1 MVFLKLLENLRN
13 KTSNLLNSQ
22 NFDPVKFSVESAKPG
37 FGDITCNVSFLL
49 SKQLK
54 KSPQEIST
62 KLSKLYQ
69 FDDLPQIKNVQ
80 AHQSGYLN
88 FEIDYTKFNDDVIP
102 ISVQSDYGAI
112 DIGKSEKIVVEHT
125 SVNPNKALHIG
136 HVRNIILGDVI
147 SKILKKGNYNIK
159 VLNYVDDSGLQ
170 VADLIVG
177 FTELG
182 FSQEPPRNKKF
193 DHYCG
198 DTVYVKTTEKYETD
212 KQLEE
217 KRYHVLKQIEDSSS
231 TISKMAQTITRK
243 VLDEQLKTVW
253 NLGVFYD
260 CLNFESQIIH
270 SKLWDKIF
278 EKLKSE
284 NQIKYEETGDNAGCW
299 VIPAEGEDDKILVR
313 SNGVATYI
321 AKDIPYAAWK
331 LGLVDDPFSYK
342 IHSTQKNTQTLYE
355 TTLDEISDHDDDKLN
370 FSGNKVITVID
381 NRQIRLQ
388 KIVSGLMAKFKEE
401 GAYTHLGYESVT
413 LSADAVSSLGKSVQT
428 ISESG
433 SKSMKGYSIV
443 NDKNT
448 QMSGRKG
455 LYVNAD
461 TVLETLTKRV
471 YDESKSRNE
480 NLSEPELEKI
490 ANTVAV
496 GTIRYEM
503 IKPDLDKIIT
513 FDLKNSLRLE
523 GDTCSYIQYS
533 YARASRILEK
543 TDVQPNFDSGF
554 GLLSSQHETNL
565 IKKIAMF
572 DVAVNDS
579 VKNFSPKVIAKY
591 SYDLA
596 VTFSSFYEHVKVLAS
611 ENPELLNSRLCLVIS
626 FQKTLKSALGLLGID
641 APERM

>member
-1 MVFLKLLENLRN
+1 MVFLKLLENIRN
-13 KTSNLLNSQ
+13 KTTEILDAKNYG
-22 NFDPVKFSVESAKPG
+22 PVKFSVESAKPG
-37 FGDITCNVSFLL
+37 FGDITCNVPFLL

-54 KSPQEIST
+54 KSPQEISAE
-62 KLSKLYQ
+62 LSKMYN
-69 FDDLPQIKNVQ
+69 FDDMPQIKNVESH
-80 AHQSGYLN
+80 ASGYLN
-88 FEIDYTKFNDDVIP
+88 FSIDYTKFNDLVI
-102 ISVQSDYGAI
+102 SLSLQENYGALEF
-112 DIGKSEKIVVEHT
+112 GNNEKIVVEHT
-125 SVNPNKALHIG
+125 SVNPNKALHVG
-136 HVRNIILGDVI
+136 HIRNIILGDVV
-147 SKILKKGNYNIK
+147 SKILKKANYDVR

-170 VADLIVG
+170 VADIIVG

-182 FSQEPPRNKKF
+182 FSQESPNNEKF

-212 KQLEE
+212 KELEK
-217 KRYHVLKQIEDSSS
+217 KRHEILKQIEDSSS
-231 TISKMAQTITRK
+231 EISKIAQTITRK
-243 VLDEQLKTVW
+243 VLNEQLKTVW

-270 SKLWDKIF
+270 SKLWEQIF
-278 EKLKSE
+278 EKLKTD
-284 NQIKYEETGDNAGCW
+284 NQITYEDTGDNAGCW
-299 VIPAEGEDDKILVR
+299 VIPAAGEDDKILVR

-331 LGLVDDPFSYK
+331 LGLIDDPFSYK
-342 IHSTQKNTQTLYE
+342 IHSTQKNSQKLYE
-355 TTLDEISDHDDDKLN
+355 TTLDGDNKLN
-370 FSGNKVITVID
+370 FSGSKVITVID

-388 KIVSGLMAKFKEE
+388 KIVSGLMTKFKEE

-413 LSADAVSSLGKSVQT
+413 LSADTVKSLGLST
-428 ISESG
+428 DGES
-433 SKSMKGYSIV
+433 
-443 NDKNT
+443 T

-461 TVLETLTKRV
+461 TVLEILTKRV

-480 NLSEPELEKI
+480 TLSESELQNI
-490 ANTVAV
+490 ANIVAV

-543 TDVQPNFDSGF
+543 TDITPNFDSGSE
-554 GLLSSQHETNL
+554 LLSSEYETNL

-572 DVAVNDS
+572 DVHVNDS
-579 VKNFSPKVIAKY
+579 VNNLSPKVIAKY
-591 SYDLA
+591 SYELA

-611 ENPELLNSRLCLVIS
+611 ETPELLNARLCLIVS
-626 FQKTLKSALGLLGID
+626 FQKTLKASLDLLGID

>member
-1 MVFLKLLENLRN
+1 MVFLELLENIR
-13 KTSNLLNSQ
+13 KETSKILDSQ
-22 NFDPVKFSVESAKPG
+22 NYEPVSFSVESAKPG

-54 KSPQEIST
+54 KSPQEISNEI
-62 KLSKLYQ
+62 SKLYT
-69 FDDLPQIKNVQ
+69 FDNIPQIKNVES
-80 AHQSGYLN
+80 HPSGYLN
-88 FEIDYTKFNDDVIP
+88 FNIDYTQFSNLVI
-102 ISVQSDYGAI
+102 SSSLQENYGSL
-112 DIGKSEKIVVEHT
+112 DIGHNEKIVVEHT
-125 SVNPNKALHIG
+125 SVNPNKALHVG
-136 HVRNIILGDVI
+136 HIRNVILGDIV
-147 SKILKKGNYNIK
+147 SKILRKGNFDVK

-170 VADLIVG
+170 VADIIVG

-182 FSQEPPRNKKF
+182 FSQEPPKNEKF

-212 KQLEE
+212 KKLEE
-217 KRYHVLKQIEDSSS
+217 KRHEILKQIEDSSS
-231 TISKMAQTITRK
+231 DISKMAQTITRK
-243 VLDEQLKTVW
+243 VLNEQLKTVW

-270 SKLWDKIF
+270 SKLWEKIF

-284 NQIKYEETGDNAGCW
+284 NQIKYEEAGDNAGCW

-331 LGLVDDPFSYK
+331 LGLVEDPFSYK
-342 IHSTQKNTQTLYE
+342 IHSTQKNDQTLYE
-355 TTLDEISDHDDDKLN
+355 TTLDEIPDHDDNKLN
-370 FSGNKVITVID
+370 LSGNKVITVID

-413 LSADAVSSLGKSVQT
+413 LSADTVKSLGLSVDG
-428 ISESG
+428 ESA
-433 SKSMKGYSIV
+433 
-443 NDKNT
+443 

-480 NLSEPELEKI
+480 NLSESELQNI
-490 ANTVAV
+490 ANIVAV

-543 TDVQPNFDSGF
+543 TETKPNFDSGF
-554 GLLSSQHETNL
+554 ELLSSEYEKNL

-572 DVAVNDS
+572 DVQVNDS
-579 VKNFSPKVIAKY
+579 VNNFSPKVIAKY
-591 SYDLA
+591 SYELA
-596 VTFSSFYEHVKVLAS
+596 VTFSSFYEHVKVLKS
-611 ENPELLNSRLCLVIS
+611 ETPELLNARLCLVVS
-626 FQKTLKSALGLLGID
+626 FQKTLKSSLGLLGID

>member
-1 MVFLKLLENLRN
+1 MVFLKLLENIRN
-13 KTSNLLNSQ
+13 KTTEILDAKNYG
-22 NFDPVKFSVESAKPG
+22 PVKFSVESAKPG
-37 FGDITCNVSFLL
+37 FGDITCNVPFLL

-54 KSPQEIST
+54 KSPQEISAE
-62 KLSKLYQ
+62 LSKMYN
-69 FDDLPQIKNVQ
+69 FDDMPQIKNVESH
-80 AHQSGYLN
+80 ASGYLN
-88 FEIDYTKFNDDVIP
+88 FSIDYTKFNDLVI
-102 ISVQSDYGAI
+102 SLSLQENYGALEF
-112 DIGKSEKIVVEHT
+112 GNNEKIVVEHT
-125 SVNPNKALHIG
+125 SVNPNKALHVG
-136 HVRNIILGDVI
+136 HIRNIILGDVV
-147 SKILKKGNYNIK
+147 SKILKKANYDVR

-170 VADLIVG
+170 VADIIVG

-182 FSQEPPRNKKF
+182 FSQESPNNEKF

-212 KQLEE
+212 KELEK
-217 KRYHVLKQIEDSSS
+217 KRHEILKQIEDSSS
-231 TISKMAQTITRK
+231 EISKIAQTITRK
-243 VLDEQLKTVW
+243 VLNEQLKTVW

-270 SKLWDKIF
+270 SKLWEQIF
-278 EKLKSE
+278 EKLKTD
-284 NQIKYEETGDNAGCW
+284 NQITYEDTGDNAGCW
-299 VIPAEGEDDKILVR
+299 VIPAAGEDDKILVR

-331 LGLVDDPFSYK
+331 LGLIDDPFSYK
-342 IHSTQKNTQTLYE
+342 IHSTQKNSQKLYE
-355 TTLDEISDHDDDKLN
+355 TTLDGDNKLN
-370 FSGNKVITVID
+370 FSGSKVITVID

-388 KIVSGLMAKFKEE
+388 KIVSGLMTKFKEE

-413 LSADAVSSLGKSVQT
+413 LSADTVKSLGLST
-428 ISESG
+428 DGES
-433 SKSMKGYSIV
+433 
-443 NDKNT
+443 T

-461 TVLETLTKRV
+461 TVLEILTKRV

-480 NLSEPELEKI
+480 TLSESELQNI
-490 ANTVAV
+490 ANIVAV

-503 IKPDLDKIIT
+503 IRPDLDKIIT

-543 TDVQPNFDSGF
+543 TDIKPNFDSGSE
-554 GLLSSQHETNL
+554 LLSSEYETNL

-572 DVAVNDS
+572 DVHVNDS
-579 VKNFSPKVIAKY
+579 VNNLSPKVIAKY
-591 SYDLA
+591 SYELA

-611 ENPELLNSRLCLVIS
+611 ETPELLNARLCLIVS
-626 FQKTLKSALGLLGID
+626 FQKTLKASLDLLGID

>member
-1 MVFLKLLENLRN
+1 MVFLKLFENIRS
-13 KTSNLLNSQ
+13 KTAEILDAKNYE
-22 NFDPVKFSVESAKPG
+22 PVKFSVESAKPG
-37 FGDITCNVSFLL
+37 FGDITCNVPFLL

-54 KSPQEIST
+54 KSPQEISRE
-62 KLSKLYQ
+62 LSTMYN
-69 FDDLPQIKNVQ
+69 FDDMSQIKNVEP
-80 AHQSGYLN
+80 HPSGYLN
-88 FEIDYTKFNDDVIP
+88 FSIDYTKFNNLVI
-102 ISVQSDYGAI
+102 SLSLQENYGALEF
-112 DIGKSEKIVVEHT
+112 GNNEKIVVEHT
-125 SVNPNKALHIG
+125 SVNPNKALHVG
-136 HVRNIILGDVI
+136 HIRNIILGDVV
-147 SKILKKGNYNIK
+147 SKILKKANYDVK

-170 VADLIVG
+170 VADIIVG

-182 FSQEPPRNKKF
+182 FSQESPDNEKF

-198 DTVYVKTTEKYETD
+198 DTVYVKTTEKYESD
-212 KQLEE
+212 KELEG
-217 KRYHVLKQIEDSSS
+217 KRHEILKQIEDSSS
-231 TISKMAQTITRK
+231 EVSKIAQTITRK
-243 VLDEQLKTVW
+243 VLNEQLKTVW

-270 SKLWDKIF
+270 SKLWETIF
-278 EKLKSE
+278 EKLKFD
-284 NQIKYEETGDNAGCW
+284 NQIKYEDDGDNAGCW
-299 VIPAEGEDDKILVR
+299 VIPTDGEDDKILVR

-331 LGLVDDPFSYK
+331 LGLVDDPFHYK
-342 IHSTQKNTQTLYE
+342 IHSTQKNSQTLYE
-355 TTLDEISDHDDDKLN
+355 TTLDGDNKLN
-370 FSGNKVITVID
+370 FSGSKVITVID

-413 LSADAVSSLGKSVQT
+413 LSADTVKSLGLSVDG
-428 ISESG
+428 ES
-433 SKSMKGYSIV
+433 
-443 NDKNT
+443 T

-461 TVLETLTKRV
+461 IVLETLTKRV
-471 YDESKSRNE
+471 FDESKSRNK
-480 NLSEPELEKI
+480 NLSESELQNI
-490 ANTVAV
+490 ANIVAV

-543 TDVQPNFDSGF
+543 TDTKPNFDSGF
-554 GLLSSQHETNL
+554 ELLSSEYETNL

-572 DVAVNDS
+572 DVHVNDS
-579 VKNFSPKVIAKY
+579 VNNLSPKVIAKY
-591 SYDLA
+591 SYELA
-596 VTFSSFYEHVKVLAS
+596 VTFSSFYEHIKVLTS
-611 ENPELLNSRLCLVIS
+611 ETPELLNARLCLVVS
-626 FQKTLKSALGLLGID
+626 FQKTLKASLSLLGID

>member
-1 MVFLKLLENLRN
+1 MVFLELLENIHK
-13 KTSNLLNSQ
+13 KTAEILDSQ
-22 NFDPVKFSVESAKPG
+22 NLASVPFSVEAAKSG

-54 KSPQEIST
+54 KSPQDIS
-62 KLSKLYQ
+62 KDLSKLYK
-69 FDDLPQIKNVQ
+69 FDDLPEIKNVES
-80 AHQSGYLN
+80 HPSGYLN
-88 FEIDYTKFNDDVIP
+88 FNIDYAKLNGDVI
-102 ISVQSDYGAI
+102 SKSLKENYGFLNL
-112 DIGKSEKIVVEHT
+112 GNNEKIVVEHT
-125 SVNPNKALHIG
+125 SVNPNKALHVG
-136 HVRNIILGDVI
+136 HIRNVILGDII
-147 SKILKKGNYNIK
+147 SKILRKGNFDVN

-170 VADLIVG
+170 VADIIVG

-182 FSQEPPRNKKF
+182 FSQEPPNNEKF

-212 KQLEE
+212 KKLEE
-217 KRYHVLKQIEDSSS
+217 KRHEILKQIEDNTSD
-231 TISKMAQTITRK
+231 ISKMAQSITRK
-243 VLDEQLKTVW
+243 VLNEQLKTVW

-270 SKLWDKIF
+270 SKLWEKIF
-278 EKLKSE
+278 EKLKSD
-284 NQIKYEETGDNAGCW
+284 NQIKYEESGDNAGCW
-299 VIPAEGEDDKILVR
+299 VIPADGEDDKILVR

-342 IHSTQKNTQTLYE
+342 IHSTQKNSQTLYE
-355 TTLDEISDHDDDKLN
+355 TTLDDITDENKLN
-370 FSGNKVITVID
+370 LSGKKVITVID

-388 KIVSGLMAKFKEE
+388 KIVSSLMAKFKEE

-413 LSADAVSSLGKSVQT
+413 LSADTVKSLGLTVDG
-428 ISESG
+428 ESA
-433 SKSMKGYSIV
+433 
-443 NDKNT
+443 

-471 YDESKSRNE
+471 YDESKSRNDD
-480 NLSEPELEKI
+480 LSESELQKI

-543 TDVQPNFDSGF
+543 TESKPNFDLEF
-554 GLLSSQHETNL
+554 AILSSEYEKNL

-572 DVAVNDS
+572 DVQINDS
-579 VKNFSPKVIAKY
+579 VNNLSPKVIAKY

-596 VTFSSFYEHVKVLAS
+596 VTFSSFYEHVKVLKS
-611 ENPELLNSRLCLVIS
+611 ETPELLNARLCLVVS
-626 FQKTLKSALGLLGID
+626 FQKTLKSSLGLLGID
-641 APERM
+641 APEKM

>member
-1 MVFLKLLENLRN
+1 MVFLKLLENIRS
-13 KTSNLLNSQ
+13 KTTEILDAKNYDHVQ
-22 NFDPVKFSVESAKPG
+22 FSVESSKPG
-37 FGDITCNVSFLL
+37 FGDITCNVPFLL

-54 KSPQEIST
+54 KSPQKISIE
-62 KLSKLYQ
+62 LSESYK
-69 FDDLPQIKNVQ
+69 FDDIPQIKKVES
-80 AHQSGYLN
+80 HPSGYLN
-88 FEIDYTKFNDDVIP
+88 FEIDYTKFNDDVISSS
-102 ISVQSDYGAI
+102 IEENYGVL
-112 DIGKSEKIVVEHT
+112 DIGKKEKIIVEHT
-125 SVNPNKALHIG
+125 SVNPNKALHVG
-136 HVRNIILGDVI
+136 HIRNIILGDVV
-147 SKILKKGNYNIK
+147 SKILKKANYDVK

-170 VADLIVG
+170 VADVIVG

-182 FSQEPPRNKKF
+182 FSQESPDNEKF

-212 KQLEE
+212 KELEG
-217 KRYHVLKQIEDSSS
+217 KRHEILKQIEDRSSEV
-231 TISKMAQTITRK
+231 SKIARDITRK
-243 VLDEQLKTVW
+243 VLNEQLKTVW

-270 SKLWDKIF
+270 SKLWETVF
-278 EKLKSE
+278 QKLKSD
-284 NQIKYEETGDNAGCW
+284 NQIKYEDTGDNAGCW
-299 VIPAEGEDDKILVR
+299 IIPADGEDDKILVR

-331 LGLVDDPFSYK
+331 LGLVDDPFYYK
-342 IHSTQKNTQTLYE
+342 IHSTQKNSQILYE
-355 TTLDEISDHDDDKLN
+355 TTLDGDNKLN
-370 FSGNKVITVID
+370 FSGSKVITVID

-388 KIVSGLMAKFKEE
+388 KIVSGLMTKFKEE

-413 LSADAVSSLGKSVQT
+413 LSADTVKSLGLSVDG
-428 ISESG
+428 ESA
-433 SKSMKGYSIV
+433 
-443 NDKNT
+443 

-461 TVLETLTKRV
+461 AVLETLTKRV

-480 NLSEPELEKI
+480 SLSESELQNI
-490 ANTVAV
+490 ANIVAV

-513 FDLKNSLRLE
+513 FDLKKSLRLE

-543 TDVQPNFDSGF
+543 TNVKPNFESGF
-554 GLLSSQHETNL
+554 KSISSEYEKNL

-572 DVAVNDS
+572 DVQVNDS
-579 VKNFSPKVIAKY
+579 VNNLSPKVIAKY
-591 SYDLA
+591 SYELA

-611 ENPELLNSRLCLVIS
+611 ETPELLNARLCLVVS
-626 FQKTLKSALGLLGID
+626 FQKTLKASLGLLGID

>member
-1 MVFLKLLENLRN
+1 MVFLELLENIR
-13 KTSNLLNSQ
+13 KETSKILDSQ
-22 NFDPVKFSVESAKPG
+22 NYEPVSFSVESAKPG

-54 KSPQEIST
+54 KSPQEISNEI
-62 KLSKLYQ
+62 SKLYT
-69 FDDLPQIKNVQ
+69 FDNMPQIKNVES
-80 AHQSGYLN
+80 HPSGYLN
-88 FEIDYTKFNDDVIP
+88 FNIDYTQFSNLVIK
-102 ISVQSDYGAI
+102 SSLQENYGSL
-112 DIGKSEKIVVEHT
+112 DIGHNEKIVVEHT
-125 SVNPNKALHIG
+125 SVNPNKALHVG
-136 HVRNIILGDVI
+136 HIRNVILGDIV
-147 SKILKKGNYNIK
+147 SKILRKGNFDVK

-170 VADLIVG
+170 VADIIVG

-182 FSQEPPRNKKF
+182 FSQEPPGNEKF

-212 KQLEE
+212 KKLEE
-217 KRYHVLKQIEDSSS
+217 KRHEILKQIEDSSS
-231 TISKMAQTITRK
+231 DISKMAQTITRK
-243 VLDEQLKTVW
+243 VLNEQLKTVW

-270 SKLWDKIF
+270 SKLWEKIF

-284 NQIKYEETGDNAGCW
+284 NQIKYEEAGDNAGCW

-331 LGLVDDPFSYK
+331 LGLVEDPFSYK
-342 IHSTQKNTQTLYE
+342 IHSTQKNDQTLYE
-355 TTLDEISDHDDDKLN
+355 TTLDEIPDHDDNKLN
-370 FSGNKVITVID
+370 LSGNKVITVID

-413 LSADAVSSLGKSVQT
+413 LSADTVKSLGLSVDG
-428 ISESG
+428 ESA
-433 SKSMKGYSIV
+433 
-443 NDKNT
+443 

-480 NLSEPELEKI
+480 NLSESELQNI
-490 ANTVAV
+490 ANIVAV

-543 TDVQPNFDSGF
+543 TETKPNFDSGF
-554 GLLSSQHETNL
+554 ELLSSEYEKNL
-565 IKKIAMF
+565 IKKIAMY
-572 DVAVNDS
+572 DVQVNDS
-579 VKNFSPKVIAKY
+579 VNNFSPKVIAKY
-591 SYDLA
+591 SYELA
-596 VTFSSFYEHVKVLAS
+596 VTFSSFYEHVKVLKS
-611 ENPELLNSRLCLVIS
+611 ETPELLNARLCLVVS
-626 FQKTLKSALGLLGID
+626 FQKTLKSSLGLLGID